1 MENEQVQIE
10 EKIDYSSADQER
22 DIETASRS
30 LESNVPSFEA
40 DDIMQ
45 ARRGRI

>member
-30 LESNVPSFEA
+30 LESDVPPFEA
-40 DDIMQ
+40 DDIM
-45 ARRGRI
+45 